1 MNMPIDQNRLARSS
15 SPYLLQHKDNPV
27 HWQPWD
33 DAALAAAKELNRP
46 ILLSIGYATCHWCHV
61 MARECF
67 EDPRIAAQMNADF
80 VCIKVDREQRP
91 DLDAIYQGAVQAL
104 AGHGGWPLTVFLTPD
119 RQPFYA
125 GTYFPPT
132 DRYEL
137 PAFPRLL
144 GALAH
149 AWTARQSEIDHNAE
163 QLTAAIR
170 SRHAADPASDMPPPE
185 PVGSVAMW
193 MHEYDAEHGGFGP
206 VPRFPQPPV
215 LTMML
220 DLSLL
225 TRRTSAADAVHHTL
239 AAMAAGGIF
248 DHIGGGFHRYSVD
261 DRWLVPHF
269 EKMLYD
275 NAQMLGLYARAQ
287 VARPHAAYLRVIR
300 DTVSWLT
307 GEMRDADTGLF
318 YAAQDADA
326 EHQEGLFH
334 TWTLA
339 ELSQA
344 LSPEDLEL
352 FVRHYGI
359 TAEGNFEGRNI
370 PHREIDD
377 ETGAD
382 EKRLSTIRKAL
393 NAVRLERIRPETD
406 TKLLTDWNAL
416 TIAGLA
422 EAGRRLD
429 MPELLTMA
437 SDNART
443 LLTGMVDAE
452 GRVLHCQHRG
462 HKEPERFA
470 DDAAALAWALLVLH
484 ETTGEAQWLRD
495 AVRIADRLFADFALE
510 GGAITMT
517 ANDGEAL
524 LQRPVPVFDN
534 VAPSANG
541 MAARLCAALYGLS
554 SEERWRQRAEGICR
568 ALASHLAH
576 APGSVPMLTLA
587 RLALATGTPHLQIRG
602 DAAPELARIYWSG
615 LYPLLQVGFPD
626 AGPDGATL
634 CAGTTCQP
642 PLSDAATLHA
652 ALGELRHALLADVD
666 SNPVVRI
673 G

>member
-1 MNMPIDQNRLARSS
+1 MTSPIDRNRLTGSS
-15 SPYLLQHKDNPV
+15 SPYLIQHKDNPV

-67 EDPRIAAQMNADF
+67 ENPRIASQMNADF

-119 RQPFYA
+119 LEPFYA

-132 DRYEL
+132 DRHEL

-144 GALAH
+144 AALAH
-149 AWTARQSEIDHNAE
+149 AWTASQDGIRHNAD
-163 QLTAAIR
+163 QLTDAIR
-170 SRHAADPASDMPPPE
+170 ARHVAEPASELPPPE
-185 PVGSVAMW
+185 PVGALAMW

-206 VPRFPQPPV
+206 VPKFPQPPV
-215 LTMML
+215 LSMIL
-220 DLSLL
+220 DLALL
-225 TRRTSAADAVHHTL
+225 TGRGKALDAIHHTL

-261 DRWLVPHF
+261 AEWLVPHF

-287 VARPHAAYLRVIR
+287 LSRPHPAYLRVIR
-300 DTVSWLT
+300 DTVSWLRE
-307 GEMRDADTGLF
+307 EMRDPDTGLF

-326 EHQEGLFH
+326 DHQEGLFH
-334 TWTLA
+334 TWTPD
-339 ELSQA
+339 ELREV

-352 FVRHYGI
+352 FVHSYGI
-359 TAEGNFEGRNI
+359 SEKGNFEGRNI
-370 PHREIDD
+370 PHRQAGD
-377 ETGAD
+377 EPGSD
-382 EKRLSTIRKAL
+382 EERLATIRKTL
-393 NAVRLERIRPETD
+393 NEARNQRVRPETD
-406 TKLLTDWNAL
+406 TKILTDWNAL

-422 EAGRRLD
+422 EAGRRLA

-437 SDNART
+437 CDNAKA
-443 LLTGMVDAE
+443 LLDGMVDTD
-452 GRVLHCQHRG
+452 GRVLHCQHQGRRE
-462 HKEPERFA
+462 KERFA
-470 DDAAALAWALLVLH
+470 GDATELAWALLMLYQ
-484 ETTGEAQWLRD
+484 TTGEAHWLAD
-495 AVRIADRLFADFALE
+495 AVRIADRLFDDFALE
-510 GGAITMT
+510 GGALAMT
-517 ANDGEAL
+517 AADETVP

-541 MAARLCAALYGLS
+541 MAARLCAVLYGLS

-576 APGSVPMLTLA
+576 APGSVPMLALA
-587 RLALATGTPHLQIRG
+587 RLALATGTPHLQLNDDG
-602 DAAPELARIYWSG
+602 DGQLAHIFWSG
-615 LYPLLQVGFPD
+615 LYPLLTLDFPGSGP
-626 AGPDGATL
+626 AGASL
-634 CAGTTCQP
+634 CTGTTCQP
-642 PLSDAATLHA
+642 PVTDA
-652 ALGELRHALLADVD
+652 GALLATLSGWRDTLV
-666 SNPVVRI
+666 SSGPEPVRI
-673 G
+673 A

>member
-1 MNMPIDQNRLARSS
+1 MTSPIDRNRLTGSS
-15 SPYLLQHKDNPV
+15 SPYLIQHKDNPV

-67 EDPRIAAQMNADF
+67 ENPRIASQMNADF

-119 RQPFYA
+119 LEPFYA

-132 DRYEL
+132 DRHEL

-144 GALAH
+144 AALAH
-149 AWTARQSEIDHNAE
+149 AWTASQDGIRHNAD
-163 QLTAAIR
+163 QLTDAIR
-170 SRHAADPASDMPPPE
+170 ARHVAEPASELPPPE
-185 PVGSVAMW
+185 PVGALAMW

-206 VPRFPQPPV
+206 VPKFPQPPV
-215 LTMML
+215 LSMIL
-220 DLSLL
+220 DLALL
-225 TRRTSAADAVHHTL
+225 TGRGKALDAIHHTL

-261 DRWLVPHF
+261 AEWLVPHF

-287 VARPHAAYLRVIR
+287 LSRPHPAYLRVIR
-300 DTVSWLT
+300 DTVSWLRE
-307 GEMRDADTGLF
+307 EMRDPDTGLF

-326 EHQEGLFH
+326 DHQEGLFH
-334 TWTLA
+334 TWTPD
-339 ELSQA
+339 ELREV

-352 FVRHYGI
+352 FVHSYGI
-359 TAEGNFEGRNI
+359 SEKGNFEGRNI
-370 PHREIDD
+370 PHRQAGD
-377 ETGAD
+377 EPGSD
-382 EKRLSTIRKAL
+382 EERLATIRKTL
-393 NAVRLERIRPETD
+393 NEARNQRVRPETD
-406 TKLLTDWNAL
+406 TKILTDWNAL

-422 EAGRRLD
+422 EAGRRLA

-437 SDNART
+437 CDNAKA
-443 LLTGMVDAE
+443 LLDGMVDTD
-452 GRVLHCQHRG
+452 GRVLHCQHQGRRE
-462 HKEPERFA
+462 KERFA
-470 DDAAALAWALLVLH
+470 GDATELAWALLMLYQ
-484 ETTGEAQWLRD
+484 TTGEAHWLAD
-495 AVRIADRLFADFALE
+495 AVRIADRLFDDFALE
-510 GGAITMT
+510 GGALAMT
-517 ANDGEAL
+517 AADETVP

-541 MAARLCAALYGLS
+541 MAARLCAVLYGLS

-576 APGSVPMLTLA
+576 APGSVPMLALA
-587 RLALATGTPHLQIRG
+587 RLALATGTPHLQLNDDG
-602 DAAPELARIYWSG
+602 DGQLAHIFWSG
-615 LYPLLQVGFPD
+615 LYPLLTLDFPGSGP
-626 AGPDGATL
+626 AGASL
-634 CAGTTCQP
+634 CTGTTCQP
-642 PLSDAATLHA
+642 PVTDA
-652 ALGELRHALLADVD
+652 EALLATLSGWRDTLV
-666 SNPVVRI
+666 SSGPEPVRI
-673 G
+673 A

>member
-1 MNMPIDQNRLARSS
+1 MTSPIDRNRLTGSS
-15 SPYLLQHKDNPV
+15 SPYLIQHKDNPV

-67 EDPRIAAQMNADF
+67 ENPRIASQMNADF

-119 RQPFYA
+119 LEPFYA

-132 DRYEL
+132 DRHEL

-144 GALAH
+144 AALAH
-149 AWTARQSEIDHNAE
+149 AWTASQDGIRHNAD
-163 QLTAAIR
+163 QLTDAIR
-170 SRHAADPASDMPPPE
+170 ARHVAEPASELPPPE
-185 PVGSVAMW
+185 PVGALAMW

-206 VPRFPQPPV
+206 VPKFPQPPV
-215 LTMML
+215 LSMIL
-220 DLSLL
+220 DLALL
-225 TRRTSAADAVHHTL
+225 TGRGKALDAIHHTL

-261 DRWLVPHF
+261 AEWLVPHF

-287 VARPHAAYLRVIR
+287 LSRPHPAYLRIIR
-300 DTVSWLT
+300 DTVSWLRE
-307 GEMRDADTGLF
+307 EMRDPDTGLF

-326 EHQEGLFH
+326 DHQEGLFH
-334 TWTLA
+334 TWTPD
-339 ELSQA
+339 ELREV

-352 FVRHYGI
+352 FVHSYGI
-359 TAEGNFEGRNI
+359 SEKGNFEGRNI
-370 PHREIDD
+370 PHRQAGD
-377 ETGAD
+377 EPGSD
-382 EKRLSTIRKAL
+382 EERLATIRKTL
-393 NAVRLERIRPETD
+393 NEARNQRVRPETD
-406 TKLLTDWNAL
+406 TKILTDWNAL

-422 EAGRRLD
+422 EAGRRLA

-437 SDNART
+437 CDNAKA
-443 LLTGMVDAE
+443 LLDGMVDTD
-452 GRVLHCQHRG
+452 GRVLHCQHQGRRE
-462 HKEPERFA
+462 KERFA
-470 DDAAALAWALLVLH
+470 GDATELAWALLMLYQ
-484 ETTGEAQWLRD
+484 TTGEAHWLAD
-495 AVRIADRLFADFALE
+495 AVRIADRLFDDFALE
-510 GGAITMT
+510 GGALAMT
-517 ANDGEAL
+517 AADETVP

-541 MAARLCAALYGLS
+541 MAARLCAVLYGLS

-576 APGSVPMLTLA
+576 APGSVPMLALA
-587 RLALATGTPHLQIRG
+587 RLALATGTPHLQLNDDG
-602 DAAPELARIYWSG
+602 DGQLAHIFWSG
-615 LYPLLQVGFPD
+615 LYPLLTLDFPGSGP
-626 AGPDGATL
+626 AGASL
-634 CAGTTCQP
+634 CTGTTCQP
-642 PLSDAATLHA
+642 PVTDA
-652 ALGELRHALLADVD
+652 GALLATLSGWRDTLV
-666 SNPVVRI
+666 SSGPEPVRI
-673 G
+673 A

>member
-1 MNMPIDQNRLARSS
+1 MTSPIDRNRLTGSS
-15 SPYLLQHKDNPV
+15 SPYLIQHKDNPV

-67 EDPRIAAQMNADF
+67 ENPRIASQMNADF

-119 RQPFYA
+119 LEPFYA

-132 DRYEL
+132 DRHEL

-144 GALAH
+144 AALAH
-149 AWTARQSEIDHNAE
+149 AWTASQDGIRHNAD
-163 QLTAAIR
+163 QLTDAIR
-170 SRHAADPASDMPPPE
+170 ARHVAEPASELPPPE
-185 PVGSVAMW
+185 PVGALAMW

-206 VPRFPQPPV
+206 VPKFPQPPV
-215 LTMML
+215 LSMIL
-220 DLSLL
+220 DLALL
-225 TRRTSAADAVHHTL
+225 TGRGKALDAIHHTL

-261 DRWLVPHF
+261 AEWLVPHF

-287 VARPHAAYLRVIR
+287 LSRPHPAYLRIIR
-300 DTVSWLT
+300 DTVSWLRE
-307 GEMRDADTGLF
+307 EMRDPDTGLF

-326 EHQEGLFH
+326 DHQEGLFH
-334 TWTLA
+334 TWTPD
-339 ELSQA
+339 ELREV

-352 FVRHYGI
+352 FVHSYGI
-359 TAEGNFEGRNI
+359 SEKGNFEGRNI
-370 PHREIDD
+370 PHRQAGD
-377 ETGAD
+377 EPGSD
-382 EKRLSTIRKAL
+382 EERLATIRKTL
-393 NAVRLERIRPETD
+393 NEARNQRVRPETD
-406 TKLLTDWNAL
+406 TKILTDWNAL

-422 EAGRRLD
+422 EAGRRLA

-437 SDNART
+437 CDNAKA
-443 LLTGMVDAE
+443 LLDGMVDTD
-452 GRVLHCQHRG
+452 GRVLHCQHQGRRE
-462 HKEPERFA
+462 KERFA
-470 DDAAALAWALLVLH
+470 GDATELAWALLMLYQ
-484 ETTGEAQWLRD
+484 TTGEAHWLAD
-495 AVRIADRLFADFALE
+495 AVRIADRLFDDFALE
-510 GGAITMT
+510 GGALAMT
-517 ANDGEAL
+517 AADETVP

-576 APGSVPMLTLA
+576 APGSVPMLALA
-587 RLALATGTPHLQIRG
+587 RLALATGTPHLQLNDDG
-602 DAAPELARIYWSG
+602 DGQLAHIFWSG
-615 LYPLLQVGFPD
+615 LYPLLTLDFPGSGP
-626 AGPDGATL
+626 AGASL
-634 CAGTTCQP
+634 CTGTTCQP
-642 PLSDAATLHA
+642 PVTDA
-652 ALGELRHALLADVD
+652 GALLATLSGWRDTLV
-666 SNPVVRI
+666 SSGPEPVRI
-673 G
+673 A